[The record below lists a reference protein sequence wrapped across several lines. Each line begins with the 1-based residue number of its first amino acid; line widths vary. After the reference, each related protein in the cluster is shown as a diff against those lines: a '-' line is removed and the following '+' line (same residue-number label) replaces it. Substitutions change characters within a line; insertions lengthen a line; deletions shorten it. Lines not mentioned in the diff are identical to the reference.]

1 LWDKEFHSQEN
12 FLTSSSSVPLQEIQ
26 QNQQTRQLTPQD
38 ADDLAHTA
46 GRLLETIKDEQN
58 PKFQNSQFMGLMKQ
72 LRDRMVIVEGN
83 EMVENDGSTSSAAG
97 WTTDF
102 EVDMKGK
109 GRAFDT
115 NTSNAKQVSTMAAY
129 RALGQN
135 NDPLSVVGV
144 ESVVAHKFLIV
155 VVQGNLDAQDSM
167 IQRENANDA
176 YFRQENE
183 DYRRW
188 NDLHTEGALQGVST
202 NQTYPWDRLQSDW
215 DEFEA
220 TSTGIKAIEIYQ
232 FQANNPYLLGDSSRT
247 RHHTMHSNDRQSSYE
262 VFFSAISRRLEY

>member
-1 LWDKEFHSQEN
+1 
-12 FLTSSSSVPLQEIQ
+12 
-26 QNQQTRQLTPQD
+26 
-38 ADDLAHTA
+38 
-46 GRLLETIKDEQN
+46 
-58 PKFQNSQFMGLMKQ
+58 
-72 LRDRMVIVEGN
+72 MVIVEGN